1 MLGKNRIKQ
10 IIYGFEIRTTAII
23 GNGLVHRVPKQKCL
37 KLIRKELD
45 RVSSYAN
52 LSLKEKHSLWLDS
65 YARYNKV
72 SKQSFSSLRK
82 SGAYELEYDDELK
95 LRKNIVYGYLRKQ
108 FDVLEH
114 NKNELAN
121 EYEYRAKD
129 DEVRGLL
136 ESGSIFYLCSSHI
149 NPAKDHADW
158 EGKIYVDED
167 WMDKCEDSDKK
178 RIAAYIRN
186 HKIVSVQ
193 WVTGAPVW
201 LVYRPNCKH
210 YLIPVS
216 VDEVLGNSAKKLL
229 KEHDMYMEN
238 EPEQSYEYGQYKTYY
253 ERSKMLQYLKKM
265 FDAED
270 LDKDLRNTNK
280 LVKKWDLLSKGFG
293 KQSLTE
299 SNRASTVGKSA

>member
-10 IIYGFEIRTTAII
+10 IIYGFEIKTTAII

-37 KLIRKELD
+37 NLIRKELD

-167 WMDKCEDSDKK
+167 WMDKCDDSDKK

-216 VDEVLGNSAKKLL
+216 VDEVLGSSAKKLL

>member
-10 IIYGFEIRTTAII
+10 VVYGFEIRTTAII

-37 KLIRKELD
+37 KLIREELD

-167 WMDKCEDSDKK
+167 WMDKCDDSDKK

>member
-1 MLGKNRIKQ
+1 M
-10 IIYGFEIRTTAII
+10 
-23 GNGLVHRVPKQKCL
+23 VHRVPKQKCL

>member
-167 WMDKCEDSDKK
+167 WMDKCDDSDKK